1 MKRARGSGSRGTR
14 AKTRGRRVWVVLA
27 SVAFVGVLFTTVF
40 PTRTFLAQ
48 RASLDAST
56 EQLGV
61 LDEQNR
67 LLEQRARLLNDD
79 AEIER
84 LAREEYHLVRPG
96 EEAFAVLPAPGP
108 PRPPSPVGTPP
119 GEADGANVV
128 ERAWMWLSDRF

>member
-1 MKRARGSGSRGTR
+1 MAGARG
-14 AKTRGRRVWVVLA
+14 RGRRMWAVLVT
-27 SVAFVGVLFTTVF
+27 VAFVGVLFATVF

-48 RASLDAST
+48 RASLGAAT
-56 EQLGV
+56 EKLSV
-61 LDEQNR
+61 LDEQNA
-67 LLEQRARLLNDD
+67 LLEERVRLLNDD

-96 EEAFAVLPAPGP
+96 EEAFAVLPPGP

-128 ERAWMWLSDRF
+128 EGAWMWLSDRF

>member
-1 MKRARGSGSRGTR
+1 MAGARG
-14 AKTRGRRVWVVLA
+14 RGRRMWAVLVT
-27 SVAFVGVLFTTVF
+27 VAFVGVLFATVF

-48 RASLDAST
+48 RASLGAAT
-56 EQLGV
+56 EQLSV

-67 LLEQRARLLNDD
+67 LLEERVGLLNDD

>member
-1 MKRARGSGSRGTR
+1 MRGTR
-14 AKTRGRRVWVVLA
+14 RRVWVVL
-27 SVAFVGVLFTTVF
+27 VTLAFVGVLFTTVF

-48 RASLDAST
+48 RASLNAST

-61 LDEQNR
+61 LHEQNR
-67 LLEQRARLLNDD
+67 LLEERVRLLNDD

-108 PRPPSPVGTPP
+108 PEPPPQVGTPSDEP
-119 GEADGANVV
+119 DDANVV
-128 ERAWMWLSDRF
+128 ERAWGWLSDLF